1 MFIKTPMNT
10 TPTFD
15 DLIHSLFNDDL
26 DRYVHSDDFGSDPS
40 EKTVERLLN
49 FSKALG
55 IKKTSI
61 EGLSVETVLN

>member
-1 MFIKTPMNT
+1 MNT

-15 DLIHSLFNDDL
+15 DLIHALINDDL
-26 DRYVHSDDFGSDPS
+26 EQYTHSDDYSSDPS
-40 EKTVERLLN
+40 EKTVERLLH

>member
-1 MFIKTPMNT
+1 MNA

-26 DRYVHSDDFGSDPS
+26 DRYAQSDDFGSDPS

-55 IKKTSI
+55 IKKTSV

>member
-1 MFIKTPMNT
+1 MNT
-10 TPTFD
+10 TPTFN
-15 DLIHSLFNDDL
+15 DLIHALFNDNL
-26 DRYVHSDDFGSDPS
+26 DQYAHADDFGSDPS